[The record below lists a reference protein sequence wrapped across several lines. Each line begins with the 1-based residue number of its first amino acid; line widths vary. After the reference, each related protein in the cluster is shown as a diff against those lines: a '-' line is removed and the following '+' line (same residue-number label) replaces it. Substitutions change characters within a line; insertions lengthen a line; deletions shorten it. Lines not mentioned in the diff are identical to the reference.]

1 VVAPRRF
8 LLSADRN
15 LFEDCDFTCGA
26 FDTAATIE
34 FSAGGALSTIRTTRF
49 VGTDAAAKRP
59 ILVSTSAEGLIFD
72 NVTFDSGGFG
82 WSDPYGTAFAPTSG
96 AVVMVGLYMRSL
108 RLLNGSSINI
118 GTAGA
123 TTAFISMASDS
134 GEPLIYQ
141 A

>member
-1 VVAPRRF
+1 
-8 LLSADRN
+8 
-15 LFEDCDFTCGA
+15 
-26 FDTAATIE
+26 
-34 FSAGGALSTIRTTRF
+34 
-49 VGTDAAAKRP
+49 
-59 ILVSTSAEGLIFD
+59 
-72 NVTFDSGGFG
+72 
-82 WSDPYGTAFAPTSG
+82 
-96 AVVMVGLYMRSL
+96 MRSL